1 MSDLNDDKQG
11 IDARAILQTVLMHKW
26 IVLTVFIVFSG
37 IVSYYSLSK
46 PTLYRS
52 SALLFFDNGLSNLAF
67 ANVPQQQKIALGSQ
81 DFGYYE
87 VIITTDLFN
96 QRFRKELER
105 VVLSE
110 RNDAETV
117 TALKSVSSSQVTLK
131 PYKEVE
137 QFIEISAVNY
147 DSFLVKKMIEVTT
160 DVLKSRVTELDREG
174 LQRSIEFIDEQVEV
188 TRNNLEKTE
197 VELQALQKKTDVNI
211 KQSEGPL
218 AKVLLMKEKLAEF
231 ETQIQIR
238 SSNINA
244 LNSQLDS
251 IQRRLTGSS
260 SYAAAETSEEKQIK
274 LQIEQLTSQKAVLYE
289 KLGSDAV
296 ENPEVQRI
304 DRQIAD
310 LRSQYYTL
318 LSSVK
323 TGSDNTVS
331 GDMSQVWKTI
341 WDKKNTEEIELF
353 LLKGQARLFSG
364 LLTNFEKKNPN
375 LLQDAIDISR
385 LLRLKQVYE
394 ERLSS
399 LIKQKESLSIQYY
412 GSTGSLKIIDPAK
425 EPVAIYNKVF
435 TNIFVGTVLGLIIGI
450 AIAVGLEFM
459 DNRIKSIAAIS
470 SVTSIAVVG
479 RIPPINVGDEDNAVE
494 GLRKKINKIKTKDE
508 EEDKN
513 EIRRKAMISQF
524 NPRSFVSERYRS
536 LRTNIQF
543 ANIDSPIRSLLV
555 ASAGPGEGKTTTAVN
570 LAISFADMGHRVCI
584 VDTDLRKAKHHM
596 LFDIQEQPGLT
607 DIILGQTDLD
617 TALQKTSINNLH
629 SLTVGR
635 DAKDHSEIFSSLRM
649 NFMMNEL
656 EKKFD
661 IVVYDTAPVMLLT
674 DSVILAS
681 KVDAVLMVVKHAV
694 TPKSQLQNAIHNLK
708 GVRANIIG
716 IVMNDYADERKN
728 YYKYA
733 YDGYYLSKSQRI
745 NTSEEGVK
753 A

>member
-1 MSDLNDDKQG
+1 
-11 IDARAILQTVLMHKW
+11 
-26 IVLTVFIVFSG
+26 
-37 IVSYYSLSK
+37 
-46 PTLYRS
+46 
-52 SALLFFDNGLSNLAF
+52 
-67 ANVPQQQKIALGSQ
+67 
-81 DFGYYE
+81 
-87 VIITTDLFN
+87 
-96 QRFRKELER
+96 
-105 VVLSE
+105 
-110 RNDAETV
+110 
-117 TALKSVSSSQVTLK
+117 
-131 PYKEVE
+131 
-137 QFIEISAVNY
+137 
-147 DSFLVKKMIEVTT
+147 
-160 DVLKSRVTELDREG
+160 
-174 LQRSIEFIDEQVEV
+174 DEQVEV
-188 TRNNLEKTE
+188 SRNNIEKTE

-218 AKVLLMKEKLAEF
+218 AKVLIMKEKLAEF

-260 SYAAAETSEEKQIK
+260 SYAANESTEEKQIK

-364 LLTNFEKKNPN
+364 LITNFERKNPN

-661 IVVYDTAPVMLLT
+661 IV
-674 DSVILAS
+674 
-681 KVDAVLMVVKHAV
+681 
-694 TPKSQLQNAIHNLK
+694 
-708 GVRANIIG
+708 
-716 IVMNDYADERKN
+716 
-728 YYKYA
+728 
-733 YDGYYLSKSQRI
+733 
-745 NTSEEGVK
+745 
-753 A
+753 